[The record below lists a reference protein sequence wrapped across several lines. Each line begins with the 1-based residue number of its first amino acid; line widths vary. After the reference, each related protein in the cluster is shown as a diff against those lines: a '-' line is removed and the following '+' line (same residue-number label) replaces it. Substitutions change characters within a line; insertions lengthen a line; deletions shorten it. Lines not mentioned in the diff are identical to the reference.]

1 MPIHRQ
7 SYTNPCQSY
16 TDEYQSTANL
26 IPINCQ
32 SNFNSV
38 PIRFQSNQINPRLPT
53 SHHSGTNPL
62 TIQSVQCQSASPEP
76 IHQSNVN
83 SVPICQSI
91 TSLPIQES
99 RTNLQTHHQF
109 ANPSL
114 ISNPCPSANPLPIH
128 TSSADPWQI
137 TLFNANPT
145 QHQSTKT
152 IPDRS
157 TNLSPIHGQ
166 SPIIHPTVQTDD
178 TQIIPIGIRLAMV
191 EPIRVTKPH
200 LVKGTSTIRS
210 QLLSGRHP
218 ICQSNFN
225 PVSIVCQ
232 SEGDNCPNNQGTSLL

>member
-1 MPIHRQ
+1 MSIHCQSDANPMPIL
-7 SYTNPCQSY
+7 C
-16 TDEYQSTANL
+16 QSTANL

-32 SNFNSV
+32 SDFNSV

-62 TIQSVQCQSASPEP
+62 TIKTVQC
-76 IHQSNVN
+76 QSNVN

-91 TSLPIQES
+91 TSLPIQEP

-137 TLFNANPT
+137 TQFNANPT

-191 EPIRVTKPH
+191 TPIP
-200 LVKGTSTIRS
+200 G
-210 QLLSGRHP
+210 
-218 ICQSNFN
+218 
-225 PVSIVCQ
+225 Q
-232 SEGDNCPNNQGTSLL
+232 SELQSPI

>member
-1 MPIHRQ
+1 MSRGGIIRSSRQTRQSIAQSDPLSVQCQYIANPMSIHCQSDANPMPIL
-7 SYTNPCQSY
+7 C
-16 TDEYQSTANL
+16 QSTANL

-53 SHHSGTNPL
+53 SHHSGTHPL
-62 TIQSVQCQSASPEP
+62 TIKTVQCQY
-76 IHQSNVN
+76 NVN

-109 ANPSL
+109 DNPSL

-137 TLFNANPT
+137 TQFNANPT

-157 TNLSPIHGQ
+157 TNPWPITNNSPNCTNRRHSNHSHWHSI
-166 SPIIHPTVQTDD
+166 SN
-178 TQIIPIGIRLAMV
+178 
-191 EPIRVTKPH
+191 
-200 LVKGTSTIRS
+200 
-210 QLLSGRHP
+210 GRA
-218 ICQSNFN
+218 N
-225 PVSIVCQ
+225 PSYKAPF
-232 SEGDNCPNNQGTSLL
+232 S